1 MRYKESREQSAELLR
16 LVLPL
21 MSRHEAG
28 FNPLTYAV
36 WYEYVRGSN
45 SALSAALDAAIAKGK
60 PLADEDINQLFDA
73 HVALRDIESSMRVRN
88 RMEQMIDE
96 VSVATNQTSSEVAQ
110 YSDGL
115 DRYQQRLRAEPAPAA
130 VAEVVDSLLSDTLR
144 IKLRTSDLQTQLH
157 NSSKKVERLRQDLQ
171 TAQGLAHIDPLTGL
185 MNRRGFDLHVRNQFH
200 AGLEACALLLFDID
214 EFKQINDA
222 HGHLLGDRVINA
234 VGHSIRRL
242 IEPHGV
248 AARIG
253 GEEFA
258 GLVSQRTVEQVT
270 ELADGI
276 RSAVERGRIK
286 RQDQDAS
293 VGGVT
298 VSVGVAFGLGSESF
312 ETLLERAQRA
322 LFRSKQD
329 GRNRVTVAAR
339 AEAAR

>member
-60 PLADEDINQLFDA
+60 PLADEDMNQLYDT
-73 HVALRDIESSMRVRN
+73 HVALRDIESSMRMRN
-88 RMEQMIDE
+88 RMQKMIDE
-96 VSVATNQTSSEVAQ
+96 VSVATTQTSSEVAH

-115 DRYQQRLRAEPAPAA
+115 DRYQQRLRTESAPAA
-130 VAEVVDSLLSDTLR
+130 VAEVVGSLLSDTLR
-144 IKLRTSDLQTQLH
+144 VKVRTSDLQTQLH
-157 NSSKKVERLRQDLQ
+157 NSAQEVDRLRQELEA
-171 TAQGLAHIDPLTGL
+171 AQGLAHMDPLTGL
-185 MNRRGFDLHVRNQFH
+185 MNRRGLDQHVRSHFG
-200 AGLEACALLLFDID
+200 AGLAGCALLLFDID

-242 IEPHGV
+242 IEPEGV

-258 GLVSQRTVEQVT
+258 ALVAGHSLEQIT
-270 ELADGI
+270 ALADGI

-298 VSVGVAFGLGSESF
+298 VSVGVGFGVGEESF
-312 ETLLERAQRA
+312 ETLFERADRA

-339 AEAAR
+339 ADGRS

>member
-21 MSRHEAG
+21 MSRHVAG

-45 SALSAALDAAIAKGK
+45 SALSAAVDAAIAKGK

-88 RMEQMIDE
+88 RMEQMMDE
-96 VSVATNQTSSEVAQ
+96 VSVATSQTSTEVAQ

-115 DRYQQRLRAEPAPAA
+115 DRYQQRLRAESAPAA

-144 IKLRTSDLQTQLH
+144 IKLRTSDLQTRLH
-157 NSSKKVERLRQDLQ
+157 SSSEEVERLRQDLQ

-185 MNRRGFDLHVRNQFH
+185 MNRRGLDLHVRNQFR
-200 AGLEACALLLFDID
+200 AGLEGCALLLFDID

-242 IEPHGV
+242 IEPQGV

-258 GLVSQRTVEQVT
+258 GLVAESSIEQIT

-298 VSVGVAFGLGSESF
+298 VSVGVAFGVGSESF
-312 ETLLERAQRA
+312 DTLLERAQRA

-329 GRNRVTVAAR
+329 GRNRVTLAAR

>member
-60 PLADEDINQLFDA
+60 PLADEDMNQLYDT
-73 HVALRDIESSMRVRN
+73 HVALRDIESSMRMRN
-88 RMEQMIDE
+88 RMQKMIDE
-96 VSVATNQTSSEVAQ
+96 VSVATTQTSSEVAH

-115 DRYQQRLRAEPAPAA
+115 DRYQQRLRTESAPSA
-130 VAEVVDSLLSDTLR
+130 VAEVVGSLLSDTLR
-144 IKLRTSDLQTQLH
+144 VKVRTSDLQTQLH
-157 NSSKKVERLRQDLQ
+157 NSAQEVDRLRQELEA
-171 TAQGLAHIDPLTGL
+171 AQGLAHMDPLTGL
-185 MNRRGFDLHVRNQFH
+185 MNRRGLDQHVRSHFG
-200 AGLEACALLLFDID
+200 AGLAGCALLLFDID

-242 IEPHGV
+242 IEPQGV
-248 AARIG
+248 AARLG

-258 GLVSQRTVEQVT
+258 ALLAGRSIEQAT

-276 RSAVERGRIK
+276 RAAVERGRIK

-298 VSVGVAFGLGSESF
+298 VSVGVAFGVGSESF

-339 AEAAR
+339 SEAAG

>member
-60 PLADEDINQLFDA
+60 PLADEDMNQLYDT
-73 HVALRDIESSMRVRN
+73 HVALRDIESSMRMRN
-88 RMEQMIDE
+88 RMQKMIDE
-96 VSVATNQTSSEVAQ
+96 VSVATTQTSSEVAH

-115 DRYQQRLRAEPAPAA
+115 DRYQQRLRTESAPSA
-130 VAEVVDSLLSDTLR
+130 VAEVVGSLLSDTLR
-144 IKLRTSDLQTQLH
+144 VKVRTSDLQTQLH
-157 NSSKKVERLRQDLQ
+157 NSAQEVDRLRQELEA
-171 TAQGLAHIDPLTGL
+171 AQGLAHMDPLTGL
-185 MNRRGFDLHVRNQFH
+185 MNRRGLDQHVRSHFG
-200 AGLEACALLLFDID
+200 AGLAGCALLLFDID

-242 IEPHGV
+242 IEPEGV

-258 GLVSQRTVEQVT
+258 ALVAGRSLEQIT
-270 ELADGI
+270 ALADGI

-298 VSVGVAFGLGSESF
+298 VSVGVGFGVGEESF
-312 ETLLERAQRA
+312 ETLFERADRA

-339 AEAAR
+339 ADGRG

>member
-60 PLADEDINQLFDA
+60 PLADEDMNQLYDT
-73 HVALRDIESSMRVRN
+73 HVALRDIESSMRMRN
-88 RMEQMIDE
+88 RMQKMIDE
-96 VSVATNQTSSEVAQ
+96 VSVATTQTSSEVAH

-115 DRYQQRLRAEPAPAA
+115 DRYQQRLRTESAPSA
-130 VAEVVDSLLSDTLR
+130 VAEVVGSLLSDTLR
-144 IKLRTSDLQTQLH
+144 VKVRTSDLQTQLH
-157 NSSKKVERLRQDLQ
+157 NSAQEVDRLRQELEA
-171 TAQGLAHIDPLTGL
+171 AQGLAHMDPLTGL
-185 MNRRGFDLHVRNQFH
+185 MNRRGLDQHVRSHFG
-200 AGLEACALLLFDID
+200 AGLAGCALLLFDID

-242 IEPHGV
+242 IEPEGV

-258 GLVSQRTVEQVT
+258 ALVAGRSLEQIT
-270 ELADGI
+270 ALADGI

-298 VSVGVAFGLGSESF
+298 VSVGVGFGVGEESF
-312 ETLLERAQRA
+312 ETLFERADRA

-329 GRNRVTVAAR
+329 GRNRVTVEAR
-339 AEAAR
+339 ADGRS